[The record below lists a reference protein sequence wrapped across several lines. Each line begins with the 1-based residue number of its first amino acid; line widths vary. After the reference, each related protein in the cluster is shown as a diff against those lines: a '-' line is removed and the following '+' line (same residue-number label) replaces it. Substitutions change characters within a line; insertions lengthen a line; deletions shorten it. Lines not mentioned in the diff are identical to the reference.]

1 MTSKRRGSTCQ
12 IPVIPRQ
19 VIKRSH
25 AKTGDDR
32 SLPLL
37 GQQLLP
43 HTFLGSQW
51 LLYLMGVELV
61 GVETMWLHNKLSTR

>member
-1 MTSKRRGSTCQ
+1 MTSKRRGCTCH

-61 GVETMWLHNKLSTR
+61 GVETMWLHNKFSTR